1 MSVLFIE
8 TFALSWKIVWD
19 SMDNSYCKKACS
31 NGEINVVKITQIR
44 LQNMKKNLAMA
55 ILYCFVCKISK
66 KIVFYIVIRREKR
79 AKKVS

>member
-1 MSVLFIE
+1 
-8 TFALSWKIVWD
+8 
-19 SMDNSYCKKACS
+19 
-31 NGEINVVKITQIR
+31 
-44 LQNMKKNLAMA
+44 MKKNLAMA